1 MGIFKKDEMLLDFK
15 GVQTE
20 DMSSTVPYMNKLNY
34 DAKMLVNQLG
44 PHAANATNA
53 MNRKGLVLF
62 NESEQY
68 DLYKLFEKSN
78 TLNNNDN
85 NFSETSPFISSDVY
99 NQLLNKL
106 KSKNQSGGGKKNVSR
121 AREEDRDDD
130 FEDESSTTSSEESES
145 DKKKKKIKKLFK
157 EKSDEVD
164 LESEEK
170 DDEEEFSEMSAGSYV
185 SSSAHTDGSDTSND
199 TDSNSDS
206 NSNSYKSNRINSIT
220 SSTVSVRNHKN
231 RHYNMSDSVNT
242 SDINIISVDE

>member
-34 DAKMLVNQLG
+34 DAKMLVNHLG
-44 PHAANATNA
+44 PRIGNNAI
-53 MNRKGLVLF
+53 NRKGLVLF

-68 DLYKLFEKSN
+68 DLYKLFEKST

-106 KSKNQSGGGKKNVSR
+106 KSKKQLGGGKKNVSR

-145 DKKKKKIKKLFK
+145 DKKKKKVKKMFK
-157 EKSDEVD
+157 EKSDEVE
-164 LESEEK
+164 LEEDE
-170 DDEEEFSEMSAGSYV
+170 EEEFSEMSAGSYV
-185 SSSAHTDGSDTSND
+185 SSSAHTDGTNTNTNTSD
-199 TDSNSDS
+199 DSESE
-206 NSNSYKSNRINSIT
+206 SYKSKSIT
-220 SSTVSVRNHKN
+220 SSTVSVRNHKGSKSY
-231 RHYNMSDSVNT
+231 RHNVSDSVNT